1 MRLYKSLR
9 RVAEGENGWEALAN
23 AIIEQAVDDYLAGDD
38 TAEEPFKRFIYSDYY
53 KLLTKVPP
61 DYMYI
66 NVRRLKYEKNY

>member
-1 MRLYKSLR
+1 MRPYKSLR

-38 TAEEPFKRFIYSDYY
+38 TAEESFKRFIYSDYY

-61 DYMYI
+61 DYMYT